1 MEFTENAAFQTLGAD
16 HVRIADY
23 SPDLLELRLLNTRGA
38 RKAITIAAPTSR
50 GSHGPARVSH
60 EASTT
65 QRNAADSAYHLLR
78 SLNRVLSPAGGASG
92 DALLKTR

>member
-23 SPDLLELRLLNTRGA
+23 SPDLLELRFLNMRGA

-50 GSHGPARVSH
+50 GSHGPPRVSH
-60 EASTT
+60 KASTT
-65 QRNAADSAYHLLR
+65 QRNAADSTYHLLR
-78 SLNRVLSPAGGASG
+78 SLNRFLSPAGGGSG